1 VSKRPG
7 VDELTVSGSIDWLK
21 IAVTEV
27 PLTTLSLEFVLV
39 GTFVAL
45 LLGLAEIT
53 VDSVATST

>member
-1 VSKRPG
+1 

-53 VDSVATST
+53 VGSVATST